1 MASWAGGGRAG
12 KDKPDKKRRKA
23 ANGKRRPAGSATLR
37 GEGAVGTMWYVAG
50 EMDEL

>member
-1 MASWAGGGRAG
+1 MGGGRAG
-12 KDKPDKKRRKA
+12 KDKSDKKRQKA

-37 GEGAVGTMWYVAG
+37 GEGAVGTMWYAAG